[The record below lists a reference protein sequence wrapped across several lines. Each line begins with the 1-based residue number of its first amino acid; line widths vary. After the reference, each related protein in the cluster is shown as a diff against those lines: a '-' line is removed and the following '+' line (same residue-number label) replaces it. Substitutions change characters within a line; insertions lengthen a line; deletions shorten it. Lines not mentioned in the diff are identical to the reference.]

1 MRNRTRTF
9 GAVVGALASLALG
22 SATDERS
29 ANACSCAGPE
39 IVYLGPKGADA
50 PLNTHVRVDVPPGTG
65 GTYVL
70 RTHPT
75 PAAPAV
81 VTPTTTS
88 VYSVGTSGL
97 ETFDLAPLA
106 PLAPRTR
113 YEVVLVRPGTHPP
126 NTVVGTFVTGT
137 SSDTVAPRLSRVG
150 NVRVHLNG
158 GNVRGGMCTVNGP
171 WLTVSGFAA
180 EDPGRPDARLA
191 FLLWRPDA
199 HGKVDTKA
207 TPSALVEPYHGEV
220 AIGQTSLCDPR
231 SFPLPAG
238 RTTLAVAVVDE
249 AGNRSAPKAFQV
261 DLSRPTP

>member
-50 PLNTHVRVDVPPGTG
+50 PLNAHVRVDVPPGTG

-97 ETFDLAPLA
+97 ETVDLTPLA
-106 PLAPRTR
+106 SLAPRTR
-113 YEVVLVRPGTHPP
+113 YEVVLVRAGTHPP

-137 SSDTVAPRLSRVG
+137 STDTVAPRFSSLGKVSTRLNLGLVG
-150 NVRVHLNG
+150 
-158 GNVRGGMCTVNGP
+158 GGMCSVRGP
-171 WLTVSGFAA
+171 WLTVSGYGV

-191 FLLWRPDA
+191 FLVWGPDA
-199 HGKVDTKA
+199 KGKVDTST
-207 TPSALVEPYHGEV
+207 TPSALVEPYRGVV

-231 SFPLPAG
+231 SFPLPGA
-238 RTTLAVAVVDE
+238 RITLAIAAVDE
-249 AGNRSAPKAFQV
+249 AGNRSAPKTFQA